1 MNRIFLF
8 AAILGCF
15 SISNAQQKDNILYRT
30 ITKDDVKTGAECTAQ
45 YFPMLKGKRIAICC
59 NQTSMIGK
67 AHLVDSL
74 IKAGFDVKKVFAPE
88 HGFRGDAEAG
98 AIIGN
103 YTDKQTGLPVISLY
117 GKDYKP
123 KASDLNDVD
132 VVIFDIQDVGARFYT
147 YISTMHYVM
156 EACAENKKTCLVLDR
171 PNPNGFYVD
180 GPVLEKELKSFIGM
194 HPVPIVHGMTIAEY
208 AQMINGEGWLKN
220 GIKCDLK
227 FVKVDNYN
235 HTYFYILPVK
245 PSPNLPNM
253 NAVYLYP
260 SLCLFE
266 GTVMSIGRGTDKP
279 FQVIGHPDFKIGTY
293 TFTPESRP
301 EAKEPPCMGKKCK
314 GYDLTDFAELFIKNY
329 KQIYLFWLMGAYE
342 NMPNKDKFFNSTF
355 DKLAGTALLK
365 KQIIE
370 GVKEEDIKKSWQPA
384 LDNFKKIRKKYLLY
398 TDFE

>member
-1 MNRIFLF
+1 MNRILLF
-8 AAILGCF
+8 AVFMGCF
-15 SISNAQQKDNILYRT
+15 SISKAQQKENILYRT
-30 ITKDDVKTGAECTAQ
+30 ITKDDIKTGAECTAQ

-59 NQTSMIGK
+59 NQTATIGK
-67 AHLVDSL
+67 VHLVDSL

-98 AIIGN
+98 ATIGN
-103 YTDKQTGLPVISLY
+103 FSDKQTGLPVISLY

-132 VVIFDIQDVGARFYT
+132 MVIFDIQDVGARFYT

-156 EACAENKKTCLVLDR
+156 EACAENKKTVLVLDR

-227 FVKVDNYN
+227 FVKVENYN

-245 PSPNLPNM
+245 PSPNLPDM

-293 TFTPESRP
+293 TFTPQSRP
-301 EAKEPPCMGKKCK
+301 EAKQPPCMGKKCN

-329 KQIYLFWLMGAYE
+329 KQIYLFWLMGVYE
-342 NMPNKDKFFNSTF
+342 NMPDKDKFFSNTF
-355 DKLAGTALLK
+355 DKLAGTPLLK

-384 LDNFKKIRKKYLLY
+384 LDNYKKMRKKYLLY